1 MYDCRLQSRQRARRQ
16 FGGRGCRTDLSQ
28 RIMSSEVENYDD
40 SFEEEEYGDDDFET
54 GSLDTGSQIVEEKSV
69 QEQPV
74 TQKQTNAK
82 KNIPSTSPIS
92 KSTKREKS
100 PSSKNTNRNSTEV
113 EMLKIANDALRNQ
126 LREFAKALDVSL
138 KQNKKMKE
146 SGLPGA
152 SKSMKVKAEMMK
164 NMQKKIDVYKRA
176 NGELKRQLREMRD
189 ADKVVA
195 LENLLGQRD
204 IEIKRLN
211 RDNKAL
217 LSIQRSQ
224 AREMSARETAKS
236 EWPQKIVSLENDIRV
251 YREKLRK
258 IRERDMKYME
268 ERHEQTEKM
277 ADLVKANRRLK
288 VQMEDMRSQIVA
300 SDTSLPTQV
309 PPPNV
314 KLLEEKAKKLKTQ
327 VNLLEKVK
335 LQEQLKAKREIK
347 KRDEDLI
354 KLTEENKLLR
364 AELDLKE
371 KQVRMQVLQVKKVK
385 KQLQDIVVND
395 EPISLPRRVPSFVPS
410 QAHIYVPAPPSKGS
424 ANSKRHAP
432 ASSVNPSPLVNSR
445 SNLMAQSS
453 SETDTH
459 PGEAMAAAKT
469 TDAVE
474 DDETGFGAEFDSDP
488 DAEMAAIKLQ
498 AGFRG
503 YTERNKVEQMK
514 QEKATENDAA
524 VALQSQFRGY
534 KARQTTAAQKEQR
547 DRDDA
552 FNAQQRYNAAKN
564 GSDEANEDAK
574 SNSTRNATAAEIP
587 PSDNVDAQT
596 REKPK
601 GALIK
606 PAGVKK
612 KKKRYY

>member
-1 MYDCRLQSRQRARRQ
+1 M
-16 FGGRGCRTDLSQ
+16 
-28 RIMSSEVENYDD
+28 SEVENYDD

-74 TQKQTNAK
+74 VQQPVVQQPVVQKQRSTT

-92 KSTKREKS
+92 KSTKRETS
-100 PSSKNTNRNSTEV
+100 PSSKNTNRDSTEV
-113 EMLKIANDALRNQ
+113 EKLRIANDALRNQ

-138 KQNKKMKE
+138 KNNKKMKE
-146 SGLPGA
+146 SSFSGG

-164 NMQKKIDVYKRA
+164 NMQKKIEVYKRA

-195 LENLLGQRD
+195 LENLVGQRD
-204 IEIKRLN
+204 IEIKKLA

-224 AREMSARETAKS
+224 AKEMNARETAKS

-277 ADLVKANRRLK
+277 ADLVKTNRRLK
-288 VQMEDMRSQIVA
+288 VQMEEMRSQIVA
-300 SDTSLPTQV
+300 SDTTLSPHVPLPT
-309 PPPNV
+309 V
-314 KLLEEKAKKLKTQ
+314 KLLEDKAKKLKTQ

-347 KRDEDLI
+347 RRDEDLI
-354 KLTEENKLLR
+354 KLAEENKSLR

-395 EPISLPRRVPSFVPS
+395 EPISLPRRVPSFVPN

-459 PGEAMAAAKT
+459 PGEAVAAAKT
-469 TDAVE
+469 TEAVE
-474 DDETGFGAEFDSDP
+474 QGEKGFQAEFESDP

-514 QEKATENDAA
+514 QEKAAENDAA

-552 FNAQQRYNAAKN
+552 FNAQQRYNATKN
-564 GSDEANEDAK
+564 RSDEANEGAK
-574 SNSTRNATAAEIP
+574 LSSTRNATAAEIP
-587 PSDNVDAQT
+587 PRDNVDAQT

>member
-1 MYDCRLQSRQRARRQ
+1 
-16 FGGRGCRTDLSQ
+16 
-28 RIMSSEVENYDD
+28 MSSEVENYDD

-195 LENLLGQRD
+195 LENLVGQRD

-277 ADLVKANRRLK
+277 ADLVN
-288 VQMEDMRSQIVA
+288 
-300 SDTSLPTQV
+300 
-309 PPPNV
+309 PN
-314 KLLEEKAKKLKTQ
+314 
-327 VNLLEKVK
+327 
-335 LQEQLKAKREIK
+335 
-347 KRDEDLI
+347 
-354 KLTEENKLLR
+354 
-364 AELDLKE
+364 
-371 KQVRMQVLQVKKVK
+371 
-385 KQLQDIVVND
+385 
-395 EPISLPRRVPSFVPS
+395 
-410 QAHIYVPAPPSKGS
+410 
-424 ANSKRHAP
+424 
-432 ASSVNPSPLVNSR
+432 
-445 SNLMAQSS
+445 
-453 SETDTH
+453 
-459 PGEAMAAAKT
+459 
-469 TDAVE
+469 
-474 DDETGFGAEFDSDP
+474 
-488 DAEMAAIKLQ
+488 
-498 AGFRG
+498 
-503 YTERNKVEQMK
+503 YTKYFKM
-514 QEKATENDAA
+514 
-524 VALQSQFRGY
+524 LSMHL
-534 KARQTTAAQKEQR
+534 
-547 DRDDA
+547 
-552 FNAQQRYNAAKN
+552 
-564 GSDEANEDAK
+564 
-574 SNSTRNATAAEIP
+574 
-587 PSDNVDAQT
+587 
-596 REKPK
+596 PK
-601 GALIK
+601 GAVAQKMVAEGLD
-606 PAGVKK
+606 PAVLDMDPTGPAPSAKAEGPKLKDDPKFAKYFKMLKMHLPKGAVAQKMVAEGFGQGTSVDMREEK
-612 KKKRYY
+612 GG